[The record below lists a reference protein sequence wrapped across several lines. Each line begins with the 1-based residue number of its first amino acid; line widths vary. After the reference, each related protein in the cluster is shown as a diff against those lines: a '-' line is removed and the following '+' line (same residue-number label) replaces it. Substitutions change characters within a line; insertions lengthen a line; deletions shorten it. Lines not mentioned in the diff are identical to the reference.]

1 MSKHPRHQTVVSR
14 NADENIGEEHWL
26 KQFEKNLQKG
36 AVQPRQIEDTLY
48 SQINTIMNGKSKYP
62 SVDAAVEDM
71 MQRSGLNDYL
81 HKIKLSEQETTSR
94 KVANITSAP
103 TADENDAMKK
113 KVEVE
118 KVTPVVIKK
127 CPSIQNTLENYIR
140 DTKGN
145 LSIPAIIAKIQGIHS
160 SDVSEAQDW
169 EDDNLIRLVSKL
181 NLEAKKNNPASFENY
196 TNLGNR
202 DTETAD
208 SEIDPSNLDA
218 FHSLNPVKF

>member
-1 MSKHPRHQTVVSR
+1 MSKHPRHQTVISR
-14 NADENIGEEHWL
+14 NADENIGEDHWL

-48 SQINTIMNGKSKYP
+48 YQINSIMNGKSKYP

-81 HKIKLSEQETTSR
+81 HKV
-94 KVANITSAP
+94 KVSDQTAVQKK
-103 TADENDAMKK
+103 TADDNDAMHK

-118 KVTPVVIKK
+118 KVIPVVIKK
-127 CPSIQNTLENYIR
+127 CPDIQHTIENYIR

-145 LSIPAIIAKIQGIHS
+145 ISVPAIISKIQGIHRN
-160 SDVSEAQDW
+160 DVSDAQDW
-169 EDDNLIRLVSKL
+169 EDDDLIRFVSKL
-181 NLEAKKNNPASFENY
+181 NLEAKKNNPAAFENFS
-196 TNLGNR
+196 NLGER
-202 DTETAD
+202 DSQTSD